1 MEAGMK
7 EIAAVKMVVK
17 RWEKIREEIP
27 KICLVAQV
35 SDPFTVSL
43 AACAAIMRAECIVA
57 KKAGTV
63 FAIEKFAAEVAE
75 EMKETDEVD
84 ISEML
89 AAMMGAADGED

>member
-7 EIAAVKMVVK
+7 EVAAVKMVVN

-27 KICLVAQV
+27 KICLIAQV
-35 SDPFTVSL
+35 TDPFAISL
-43 AACAAIMRAECIVA
+43 AACAAIMRAECLVA

-63 FAIEKFAAEVAE
+63 FAIEKFAADVAK
-75 EMKETDEVD
+75 EMNETDEID
-84 ISEML
+84 ISEVL